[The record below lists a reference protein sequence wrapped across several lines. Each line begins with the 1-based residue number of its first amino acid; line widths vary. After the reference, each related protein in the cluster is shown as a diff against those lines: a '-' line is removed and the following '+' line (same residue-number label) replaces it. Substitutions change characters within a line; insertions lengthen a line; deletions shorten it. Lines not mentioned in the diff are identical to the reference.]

1 MTSLRT
7 LLLGVGASLALS
19 MSAQTPH
26 GFMAVKEGH
35 WTDGAKI
42 LYHGRTYRPAGAKN
56 LCATCWEARD
66 HFERAR
72 RVRIRSFLIANLGV
86 FEVALGATQF
96 EDVRALGVFHGVV
109 GGALMSWAAEREA
122 KVRREVRAGVEAF
135 NRCQFLPSADGTP

>member
-1 MTSLRT
+1 M
-7 LLLGVGASLALS
+7 
-19 MSAQTPH
+19 
-26 GFMAVKEGH
+26 
-35 WTDGAKI
+35 
-42 LYHGRTYRPAGAKN
+42 
-56 LCATCWEARD
+56 CATCWEARD

-96 EDVRALGVFHGVV
+96 EDVRTLGVFHGVV

>member
-1 MTSLRT
+1 
-7 LLLGVGASLALS
+7 

-35 WTDGAKI
+35 GTDGAKI
-42 LYHGRTYRPAGAKN
+42 LYHGRTYRRAGAKN

-72 RVRIRSFLIANLGV
+72 RIRTRSFLIANLGV